1 MPFSLKPRG
10 VLYRIIRIR
19 NRILIFS
26 FPHPNDLPLRLVFWL
41 LQEEII
47 RVFLKTTFRQL
58 KLHWDLGG
66 IYWSVVGRRNK
77 TERCDWRCWL
87 FFESRETEEC
97 EDFSSSP
104 FASQRQPLNNND
116 ETAANSSPK
125 LGFLFLF
132 FFFFCKSLPNASLV
146 SSGTLLFS
154 LISRC

>member
-47 RVFLKTTFRQL
+47 RVLKKRRL
-58 KLHWDLGG
+58 DSWNCIG
-66 IYWSVVGRRNK
+66 IWEVYVLVGQRNK

-87 FFESRETEEC
+87 LFESRETEEC

-132 FFFFCKSLPNASLV
+132 FFFFVNLCLMRRSFLPE
-146 SSGTLLFS
+146 
-154 LISRC
+154 RCCFL